1 LLRYPAFLQ
10 GGDFATHPDEAELDA
25 AFRLTGHFLNR
36 DVFAPRGA
44 PMPPSRGYYLK
55 AVAAR
60 AA

>member
-1 LLRYPAFLQ
+1 
-10 GGDFATHPDEAELDA
+10 
-25 AFRLTGHFLNR
+25 LNR

-44 PMPPSRGYYLK
+44 PMPPARGYYLK